1 MFFVTESSIA
11 KQLGG
16 GVKMVVENDAT
27 VLDVIAKADDM
38 LRKKGTF
45 PDHKYKLLHMVYN
58 PKEDKFYKQVG
69 VHAHTKPG
77 HFYNIKCNVRQ
88 KLQDGMTITII
99 PSAGCIT
106 DFEEPLSYEEFIKAL
121 SHHP

>member
-1 MFFVTESSIA
+1 
-11 KQLGG
+11 
-16 GVKMVVENDAT
+16 
-27 VLDVIAKADDM
+27 
-38 LRKKGTF
+38 
-45 PDHKYKLLHMVYN
+45 MVYN

-69 VHAHTKPG
+69 VHAYTELG